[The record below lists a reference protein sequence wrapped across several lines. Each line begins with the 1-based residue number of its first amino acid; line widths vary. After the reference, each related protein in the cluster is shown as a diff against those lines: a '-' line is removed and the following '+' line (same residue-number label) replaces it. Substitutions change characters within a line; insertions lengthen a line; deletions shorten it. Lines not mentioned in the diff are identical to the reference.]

1 MSLLLR
7 KSIDRHL
14 SPQLFGWIGFQI
26 THLYI
31 SLSVDSRWIN
41 LPYIAWVKLTLQLIE
56 NVKGNLGLVLTTFV
70 KDWRWLLLLLDFDL
84 TIELLYQIF
93 KRKFVIVLMR
103 KTFIWKAHFLTRAI
117 LASLRLTFTNSSLTV
132 QL

>member
-103 KTFIWKAHFLTRAI
+103 KTFIWKAHFLTCAI

>member
-7 KSIDRHL
+7 KSIDWYL

-103 KTFIWKAHFLTRAI
+103 KTFIWKAHFLTCAI